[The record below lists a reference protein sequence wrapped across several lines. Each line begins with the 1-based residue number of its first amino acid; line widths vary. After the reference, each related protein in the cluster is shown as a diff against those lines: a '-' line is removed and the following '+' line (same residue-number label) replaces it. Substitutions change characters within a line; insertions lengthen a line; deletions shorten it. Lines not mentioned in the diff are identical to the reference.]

1 MAPKKPSRRKL
12 DLTNLASLNTNIT
25 PEPEKT
31 VEEQPT
37 PEQPATSE
45 AIEQPAT
52 SEAVDTPVSPPEKP
66 APVPPEEARTERR
79 QFDKKPQRAEVKP
92 LKTLQSVTNSAGATF
107 KPGDKIQLMAPWGK
121 RAIAEITMIYQ
132 DNSDNAWAQY
142 LPAESIPPNWTW
154 LGGCARVERLVAAE

>member
-12 DLTNLASLNTNIT
+12 DLTNLASLNTNLT

-37 PEQPATSE
+37 
-45 AIEQPAT
+45 IEQPAT

-66 APVPPEEARTERR
+66 APVPPEDAPTERR

-92 LKTLQSVTNSAGATF
+92 LKTLQSVTNTAGETF

-142 LPAESIPPNWTW
+142 LPVEAIPPNWTW
-154 LGGCARVERLVAAE
+154 VGGCTRVERLVAAE

>member
-1 MAPKKPSRRKL
+1 MAPKKQSRRKL

-37 PEQPATSE
+37 V
-45 AIEQPAT
+45 EQPAT

-66 APVPPEEARTERR
+66 APVPSEEAPAERR

-92 LKTLQSVTNSAGATF
+92 IKTLESVTNSAGETF

-121 RAIAEITMIYQ
+121 RAIAGTTVVDQ
-132 DNSDNAWAQY
+132 GQPHTA
-142 LPAESIPPNWTW
+142 
-154 LGGCARVERLVAAE
+154 V